1 MKHERVC
8 ETTQP
13 CAVIL
18 GTFDADLV
26 AVEARR
32 AMLRV
37 AAPVPVPVSA
47 PDTTSPA
54 ATINRPSASL
64 AGYDQ
69 LLGHNLQEA
78 AT

>member
-26 AVEARR
+26 AVGARR
-32 AMLRV
+32 AMLPV
-37 AAPVPVPVSA
+37 AAPVPVSV
-47 PDTTSPA
+47 PDTASPA
-54 ATINRPSASL
+54 ATINRPSPSP

-78 AT
+78 TA